1 MQTFL
6 YILLYGAFGALLL
19 VLGYGLFNMT
29 RRDARQASR
38 SNQLMRWR
46 IGIQALCILLL
57 VIIGLYTGVMK
68 LG

>member
-46 IGIQALCILLL
+46 IGIQALCVLLL